1 MDESSLNKF
10 FVATQN
16 LRDAMED
23 DIQLDATAQ
32 LRLENYM
39 ALLHMTY
46 SEWKRRNV
54 PPNPVYW
61 PASYSD
67 RQDESMSSTAN

>member
-1 MDESSLNKF
+1 MDESTLNKF
-10 FVATQN
+10 FLATQN

-23 DIQLDATAQ
+23 DIALDGTAQ

-46 SEWKRRNV
+46 IEWKRRNV
-54 PPNPVYW
+54 APNPTYW
-61 PASYSD
+61 RASYSD
-67 RQDESMSSTAN
+67 RQDESISSN